1 MMRGIVILIFPLS
14 LFCQV
19 HFSMLCNGFMYC
31 YLPDNA
37 QQSIN
42 ARISHRTSKLF
53 SLDQEIYS
61 FLVILCCCIS
71 SDVLWLEK
79 LVQVCTFSPSKHA
92 KFLVFYGVCAAI
104 VPVLFHN
111 TTFFLCIN
119 FQHVASLIFEYLQE
133 TNGLVI
139 QK

>member
-1 MMRGIVILIFPLS
+1 MSFKMKQTKIVNNHASAPAKGELMRRIVILIFPLS

-19 HFSMLCNGFMYC
+19 HFSMLCNSFMYC
-31 YLPDNA
+31 CLLDNA

-53 SLDQEIYS
+53 

-71 SDVLWLEK
+71 SDVLCIRKAGACMYIL
-79 LVQVCTFSPSKHA
+79 TFKHA
-92 KFLVFYGVCAAI
+92 KFLVFYGVCAVI
-104 VPVLFHN
+104 VPILFRN

-119 FQHVASLIFEYLQE
+119 F
-133 TNGLVI
+133 
-139 QK
+139 